1 MVRITIKPLSGG
13 TFQLDAEN
21 TDSIAAL
28 KQKITELKGHPTAQ
42 QKIIFS
48 GKILT
53 DDKTIQECNIKEK
66 DFLVVMVS
74 KPKPAPAP
82 PATTTSNAESSSS
95 STAAATA
102 PSDSTATP
110 ASTTAESTPAPASAP
125 APATAAAAAAAAPV
139 ADQPMGT
146 SFLSGPALESAVQNL
161 VEMSGSTREEVMR
174 AMRAAFNNPDR
185 AYEYLLTGIP
195 ESANAPAAAGGA
207 GAGAGAGATG
217 TPATPARA
225 ATTGTAPSAPTA
237 QRTGNLFEA
246 AAAAA
251 GSGGAGGAGAGA
263 GGAGAGGLAAQL
275 SALRRQAGAAGGAGG
290 AAGGPDSEEL
300 AAAQQMLGNPA
311 MMEQLRQLIVENP
324 AALQPLMQQIAQA
337 NPALAQ
343 AMENDPQEVMNRLR
357 QMMGPLLGGEGG
369 EEGLDELMG
378 EDFGGEGQQ
387 VQLTEEDRGNIEQ
400 ITAMGIPEER
410 AIMSYLMCGRNVEM
424 AIQYYFENSDDFEE
438 GS

>member
-13 TFQLDAEN
+13 TFQLDAEP
-21 TDSIAAL
+21 TDTIATL
-28 KQKITELKGHPTAQ
+28 KTKISELKGHPVPQ

-53 DDKTIQECNIKEK
+53 DDKSIAECNIKEK

-74 KPKPAPAP
+74 KPKPAPAASKAE
-82 PATTTSNAESSSS
+82 PAAAAAAESSSS
-95 STAAATA
+95 TTAAAAAPATA
-102 PSDSTATP
+102 PSDSTSTTTTAP
-110 ASTTAESTPAPASAP
+110 ASTTESTTTAPAAP
-125 APATAAAAAAAAPV
+125 A

-161 VEMSGSTREEVMR
+161 VEMSGSPREEVMR

-195 ESANAPAAAGGA
+195 ESANAPAPA
-207 GAGAGAGATG
+207 AGAGAGATG
-217 TPATPARA
+217 GTPATPARG
-225 ATTGTAPSAPTA
+225 ATAGSNAPSAPTA

-246 AAAAA
+246 AAQAA
-251 GSGGAGGAGAGA
+251 GSGGGAGAGA

-275 SALRRQAGAAGGAGG
+275 SALRRQAGAGGGAGGAGG
-290 AAGGPDSEEL
+290 MPDSEEL

-311 MMEQLRQLIVENP
+311 MMEELRQLLIQNP
-324 AALQPLMQQIAQA
+324 AALQPLLQQIAQS

-343 AMENDPQEVMNRLR
+343 ALENDPQEVMGRLR

-378 EDFGGEGQQ
+378 GEDFEGGAQQ

-400 ITAMGIPEER
+400 ISAMGIPEER
-410 AIMSYLMCGRNVEM
+410 AIMVYLMCGRNTEM
-424 AIQYYFENSDDFEE
+424 AIQYYFDNPDEFDE
-438 GS
+438 GA